1 MRYLKKDHLMNCTN
15 YKNNNKRYKVTIS
28 FCGFELDSFVFF
40 INSEKQKERI
50 KKDILNRLRLKWFRL
65 FVNVTFKKIS

>member
-15 YKNNNKRYKVTIS
+15 YKNKVTVS
-28 FCGFELDSFVFF
+28 FCGFELDSFIFY

-65 FVNVTFKKIS
+65 FVNVTFKKIL